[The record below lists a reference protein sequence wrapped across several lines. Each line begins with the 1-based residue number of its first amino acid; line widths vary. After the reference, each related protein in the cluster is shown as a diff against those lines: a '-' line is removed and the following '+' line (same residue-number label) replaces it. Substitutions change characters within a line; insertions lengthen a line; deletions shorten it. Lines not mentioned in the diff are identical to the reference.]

1 MLAESH
7 LAEFSAFM
15 ADAINFLAAMQEQIE
30 NLVKLQAVE
39 TERGRLLQLT
49 KKLPAE
55 IAEAQSALD
64 AMQKKS
70 AAASDALNREDSLR
84 TKLDR
89 EVEQHRQ
96 KATRF
101 KAQQDSVTT
110 TAQAAAIEHELHFAS
125 AEIERLENEEF
136 ASLERTEAQETL
148 LASARKQVEELAATL
163 DKTREYV
170 AGEQKQIAEQQAD
183 LAREREQLRKLI
195 DPDLLA
201 RFDRIAAQRG
211 SGIAKAENQ
220 QCTSCRMGVRPQV
233 WNQLREGQL
242 LNCDSCG
249 RLLFWDPAIAPSPK
263 PAQPDPDVGDAG
275 RAIRK
280 PRQAGA

>member
-1 MLAESH
+1 
-7 LAEFSAFM
+7 
-15 ADAINFLAAMQEQIE
+15 MQEQIE

-39 TERGRLLQLT
+39 TERGRLIHLT
-49 KKLPAE
+49 RTLPAQ
-55 IAEAQSALD
+55 IAGAQSALD
-64 AMQKKS
+64 AMQKQS

-84 TKLDR
+84 NKLDR

-96 KATRF
+96 KAAKF

-110 TAQAAAIEHELHFAS
+110 TAQAAAIEHELHFATV
-125 AEIERLENEEF
+125 EIERLENEEF
-136 ASLERTEAQETL
+136 ASLERTETQEAA
-148 LASARKQVEELAATL
+148 LAAARKQVEELAGTL

-170 AGEQKQIAEQQAD
+170 AGQQKQIADQQAV
-183 LAREREQLRKLI
+183 LAAEREQVRKLI

-201 RFDRIAAQRG
+201 RFDRIAVQRG
-211 SGIAKAENQ
+211 SGIARAENQ
-220 QCTSCRMGVRPQV
+220 QCMGCRMGVRPQV

-249 RLLFWDPAIAPSPK
+249 RLLYWDPAMAPAAK
-263 PAQPDPDVGDAG
+263 PAQPDPAVADTG

>member
-1 MLAESH
+1 
-7 LAEFSAFM
+7 
-15 ADAINFLAAMQEQIE
+15 MQEQIE

-39 TERGRLLQLT
+39 TERGRLIQST
-49 KKLPAE
+49 RALPAQ
-55 IAEAQSALD
+55 IAQAQLALD
-64 AMQKKS
+64 AMQKQS

-89 EVEQHRQ
+89 EVELHRQ
-96 KATRF
+96 KAIRY

-110 TAQAAAIEHELHFAS
+110 AAQAAAIDHELHFAN

-136 ASLERTEAQETL
+136 ASLERTEAQEAV
-148 LASARKQVEELAATL
+148 LAAARKQVEELASTL
-163 DKTREYV
+163 EKTHEYV
-170 AGEQKQIAEQQAD
+170 AGQQKQIAEQQAV
-183 LAREREQLRKLI
+183 LSSEREQLRKGI
-195 DPDLLA
+195 DPELLA

-211 SGIAKAENQ
+211 TGIARAENQ
-220 QCTSCRMGVRPQV
+220 QCMSCRMGVRPQV

-249 RLLFWDPAIAPSPK
+249 RLLYWDPAMTPPAK
-263 PAQPDPDVGDAG
+263 PAQPDPAVADTG

>member
-1 MLAESH
+1 
-7 LAEFSAFM
+7 
-15 ADAINFLAAMQEQIE
+15 MQEQIE

-39 TERGRLLQLT
+39 TERGRLIQLT
-49 KKLPAE
+49 RTLPAQ

-64 AMQKKS
+64 AMQKQS

-89 EVEQHRQ
+89 EIEQHRQ
-96 KATRF
+96 KATRY
-101 KAQQDSVTT
+101 KGQQDSVTN
-110 TAQAAAIEHELHFAS
+110 TAQAAAIEHELHFATS
-125 AEIERLENEEF
+125 EIERLENEEF
-136 ASLERTEAQETL
+136 ASLERTEAQEAV
-148 LASARKQVEELAATL
+148 LASARKQVEELATTL
-163 DKTREYV
+163 DKTREYI
-170 AGEQKQIAEQQAD
+170 AGQQKQIAEHQAA
-183 LAREREQLRKLI
+183 LASERDQLRKLV

-201 RFDRIAAQRG
+201 RFDRIAAHRG
-211 SGIAKAENQ
+211 TGIARAENQ
-220 QCTSCRMGVRPQV
+220 QCMGCRMGVRPQV

-249 RLLFWDPAIAPSPK
+249 RLLYWDPALTPSPK
-263 PAQPDPDVGDAG
+263 PAQPDPAVADTG